1 MKKRIVI
8 VAGTLVVLAGIAI
21 AAYAAYDIAG
31 SSSAE
36 SFTAGTAADLVVDP
50 QSEDLWGILPG
61 DTKRMDVLITNNNGG
76 SATVTSLTLAFNDGG
91 ACAFTVT
98 PVAPTPP
105 YSIGGGG
112 GVVWDQVDVT
122 MGDAN
127 ASCEGNAGLTV
138 IATAAGTL
146 P

>member
-1 MKKRIVI
+1 MKKLLVLG
-8 VAGTLVVLAGIAI
+8 VLVGALVGAGLI
-21 AAYAAYDIAG
+21 AYAAYNITG
-31 SSSAE
+31 SSGAE
-36 SFTAGTAADLVVDP
+36 GFTSGTAAVLAVDP
-50 QSEDLWGILPG
+50 QSEDLAGILPG
-61 DTKRMDVLITNNNGG
+61 DTKRMDVSITNNNGG
-76 SATVTSLTLAFNDGG
+76 SATVTSLTLAFNDGD

-122 MGDAN
+122 MGN
-127 ASCEGNAGLTV
+127 AAPECQGNSALTV
-138 IATAAGTL
+138 TATATGTL